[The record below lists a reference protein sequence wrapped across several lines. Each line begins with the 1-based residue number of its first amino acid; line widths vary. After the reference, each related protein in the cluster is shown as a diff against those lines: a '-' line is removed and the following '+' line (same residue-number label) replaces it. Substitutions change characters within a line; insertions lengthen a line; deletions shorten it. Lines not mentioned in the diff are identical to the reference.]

1 MGLGLFKE
9 RSARKA
15 MEEAKAA
22 YLKATKISGVSR
34 ESHMF
39 KTRIGAR
46 SRAHL
51 DKVFIEGAE
60 QATAYQELCL
70 AAMSAG
76 SERPQMP
83 EPKPF
88 QTVKSQKDIIYTY
101 VPSEFAKEMFMLGT
115 MYQTVAIGPQ
125 EAIKMA
131 QAVADKVSMEL
142 GLDDPFQVLQFL
154 RDELAREDAPDDSDE
169 SNLDQK
175 KEIDS
180 N

>member
-1 MGLGLFKE
+1 
-9 RSARKA
+9 
-15 MEEAKAA
+15 
-22 YLKATKISGVSR
+22 
-34 ESHMF
+34 
-39 KTRIGAR
+39 
-46 SRAHL
+46 
-51 DKVFIEGAE
+51 
-60 QATAYQELCL
+60 
-70 AAMSAG
+70 
-76 SERPQMP
+76 MP

-131 QAVADKVSMEL
+131 QAVADKVSIEL

-154 RDELAREDAPDDSDE
+154 RDELTRENAPDDSDE